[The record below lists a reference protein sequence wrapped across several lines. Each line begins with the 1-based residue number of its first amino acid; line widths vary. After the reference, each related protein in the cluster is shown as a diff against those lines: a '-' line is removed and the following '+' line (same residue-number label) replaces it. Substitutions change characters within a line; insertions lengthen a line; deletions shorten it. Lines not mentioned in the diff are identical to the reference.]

1 MNSFPQ
7 RIPLHI
13 EAAQIK
19 QKSRSLM
26 TPLVA
31 TILLATGGV
40 TDAAATI
47 ATGHGILAETGL
59 PMEAQLGLSLI
70 FLAGFCYAAKLVLA
84 YHRERVDELKEE
96 KRELIKRIRELQD
109 ARDKRLDALEGDDGR

>member
-1 MNSFPQ
+1 
-7 RIPLHI
+7 
-13 EAAQIK
+13 
-19 QKSRSLM
+19 M

-59 PMEAQLGLSLI
+59 PMEYQLGLSVVFLI
-70 FLAGFCYAAKLVLA
+70 GFCYAARHLLNV
-84 YHRERVDELKEE
+84 HNERIAEWRQRCEDERKE
-96 KRELIKRIRELQD
+96 KQELIKRLREIQD
-109 ARDKRLDALEGDDGR
+109 AKDKRLEYLEGDDGK